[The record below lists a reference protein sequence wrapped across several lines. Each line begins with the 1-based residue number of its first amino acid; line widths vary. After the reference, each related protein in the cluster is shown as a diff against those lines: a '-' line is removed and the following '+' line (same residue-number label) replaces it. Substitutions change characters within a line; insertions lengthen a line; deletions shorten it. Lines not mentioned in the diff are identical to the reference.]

1 MSIEEA
7 EKQIRELLGNACVNV
22 EVCGLSEIDS
32 VMVEWVDGSSVSSI
46 RQWVIDHFPYVTTI
60 QLYRDITAYLH
71 LPTEEYEAATL
82 RFFDQDIPSSNS

>member
-22 EVCGLSEIDS
+22 DVCGLSEIDS
-32 VMVEWVDGSSVSSI
+32 VTVEWVDGRSVSSI
-46 RQWVIDHFPYVTTI
+46 RQWIVDHFPYVTAI
-60 QLYRDITAYLH
+60 QLYRDITEFLH

-82 RFFDQDIPSSNS
+82 RYFDQDISS

>member
-32 VMVEWVDGSSVSSI
+32 VMVEWVDGRSVSSI
-46 RQWVIDHFPYVTTI
+46 RQWIIDHFPYVTTI
-60 QLYRDITAYLH
+60 QLYRDITALIN
-71 LPTEEYEAATL
+71 LPADEYEAASL
-82 RFFDQDIPSSNS
+82 LYFDTDIMDA